1 MVRHRQRSRKTSSS
15 GPPRQIRS
23 ARIPPSPPFG
33 YPLHRPTV
41 YVISSLESNYACKS
55 KAAERVAQALAN
67 LKTASIMDFSECL
80 NFSGPDSENNSSC
93 GCSSV
98 ARASRCQRECRRFES
113 DHPLSFAPPKVKYF
127 AAKVF
132 ERARKG
138 FHLPLGTPLT
148 SSFDLRWLRLDGNAI
163 RWHSVVLPASL
174 TPSAC
179 ANSFARCEGGILNF
193 HFRILIS
200 PLFC

>member
-113 DHPLSFAPPKVKYF
+113 DHPLSFAPPKASISRRKYSSGL
-127 AAKVF
+127 
-132 ERARKG
+132 ERASIY
-138 FHLPLGTPLT
+138 PLEP
-148 SSFDLRWLRLDGNAI
+148 R
-163 RWHSVVLPASL
+163 
-174 TPSAC
+174 
-179 ANSFARCEGGILNF
+179 
-193 HFRILIS
+193 
-200 PLFC
+200 